1 MDMVDALQIKIAEAK
16 KNLPEETRRAID
28 AVPWKTMLLGLKET
42 KGYNFEQLGDLET
55 ETELLLCGLLSPE
68 DYPKELS
75 ARMNIPRGKA
85 DELVEEMNKLV
96 FSKIR
101 EELIKQSTKTVF
113 TPPIKQLNKN
123 EASVFHSAGIKILDP
138 NRPELP
144 PPLKPATGGIIT
156 QKLSGDFHLPSQKTE
171 YSVPNVTKDEEKPVP
186 QKPTVDPYR
195 EAIE

>member
-123 EASVFHSAGIKILDP
+123 EASVFHSAGIKILEV
-138 NRPELP
+138 PELP
-144 PPLKPATGGIIT
+144 KPAGGIIT